1 MENAMK
7 TRFTAIALL
16 LVLLAVP
23 LTAAAQETP
32 VQIFRGLTTIE
43 SSVIGIT
50 PAMEAEGLYTRDIY
64 DDIDRRMRGTRLLLR
79 RSRTQPLATTG
90 IIDPLLQVT
99 TVCRPGSGGR
109 QICHVTVELR
119 EGVSLVRDP
128 AVRFIGAAW
137 RNSWIG
143 EVNRFNELRDRIES
157 MVDQFVQDFN
167 AVR

>member
-1 MENAMK
+1 MK
-7 TRFTAIALL
+7 PIQIPLFAVFLL
-16 LVLLAVP
+16 LVP
-23 LTAAAQETP
+23 FAAGAQETP

-43 SSVIGIT
+43 TSVIGVT
-50 PAMEAEGLYTRDIY
+50 PAMEAEGLYARDIF
-64 DDIDRRMRGTRLLLR
+64 DDIDRRLRDTRLLLR
-79 RSRTQPLATTG
+79 RGRAQPLAGTG
-90 IIDPLLQVT
+90 VIDPLLQVT
-99 TVCRPGSGGR
+99 PVCRPGSGGR

-143 EVNRFNELRDRIES
+143 EVNRFSELRDRIES
-157 MVDQFVQDFN
+157 MVDQFAQDYN

>member
-1 MENAMK
+1 MP
-7 TRFTAIALL
+7 RIFRP
-16 LVLLAVP
+16 LLA
-23 LTAAAQETP
+23 LALAAAPFALPAQETP

-43 SSVIGIT
+43 TSVIGVT

-64 DDIDRRMRGTRLLLR
+64 DDIDRRLRGTRLLLR
-79 RSRTQPLATTG
+79 RGRAQPLAATG
-90 IIDPLLQVT
+90 IVDPLLQVT
-99 TVCRPGSGGR
+99 PVCRPGSGGR

-119 EGVSLVRDP
+119 ESVSLVRDP

-143 EVNRFNELRDRIES
+143 EVNRFSELRDRIES
-157 MVDQFVQDFN
+157 MVDQFAQDYS

>member
-1 MENAMK
+1 MP
-7 TRFTAIALL
+7 RCLRP
-16 LVLLAVP
+16 LLALALAAAP
-23 LTAAAQETP
+23 LALPAQETP

-43 SSVIGIT
+43 TSVIGVT

-64 DDIDRRMRGTRLLLR
+64 DDIDRRLRGTRLLLR
-79 RSRTQPLATTG
+79 RGRAQPLAATG
-90 IIDPLLQVT
+90 IVDPLLQVT
-99 TVCRPGSGGR
+99 PVCRPGSGGR

-119 EGVSLVRDP
+119 ESVSLVRDP

-143 EVNRFNELRDRIES
+143 EVNRFSELRDRIES
-157 MVDQFVQDFN
+157 MVDQFAQDYS